1 MQYLIIFFATLV
13 GTILITPYF
22 IDLLNKI
29 KIVDVPDGKRKL
41 HSTPVPRM
49 GGLLIFLVFLASIFI
64 FYGDINSI
72 KYYLFGAIVIFSLGA
87 YDDLMGTGW
96 LLKFAYQTIAASLLL
111 LFLAPKFSSLTL
123 FTIEFSIIPAIII
136 LIFFIVGTINA
147 FNLLDG
153 LDGLVSGISL
163 LVFTLLFFIS
173 LNLLDTFSLVILS
186 SIIGCVIGFLKY
198 NAYPA
203 RIFLGDSGSFILGY
217 LIVSAALI
225 VSIDKSTGVLDLT
238 FPVILLAVPIA
249 DTLKVLF
256 ERTLSGKHPFAAD
269 RTHIHHIVYSKN
281 ITHQTTVF
289 IITVYSLLFAANAII
304 YLFYS
309 EPGGIVLFL
318 ILIIPLIFASKI
330 LQFIIE
336 HEKLLVY
343 GRTINKFPQFLI
355 NYYRVGIIPLVGL
368 FIVYY
373 FIYLL
378 FNQNGPIVEFLIP
391 SFIILG
397 LLLIF
402 TVLNYNKHKI
412 LTDIIVFFNILI
424 FFIINQT
431 TNLLYRDISE
441 LPILGN
447 LTYHLLIVAV
457 LLPVIGFFL
466 IFRERISQQN
476 TSFFSGLDLI
486 IILVVL
492 LLSITSNLIPVT
504 QSYMVSDTI
513 FRSFL
518 IYAFYKIIVSI
529 EPRFRIYL
537 YIFSFLIVIASQT
550 IILIFIKDEIKIF
563 LSLPDYFFI

>member
-49 GGLLIFLVFLASIFI
+49 GGLLIFLVFLTSIFI

-87 YDDLMGTGW
+87 YDDLLGTGW

-111 LFLAPKFSSLTL
+111 LFLVPKFSSLTL
-123 FTIEFSIIPAIII
+123 FTIEFSIVPGIII

-153 LDGLVSGISL
+153 LDGLVSGVSL

-173 LNLLDTFSLVILS
+173 LNLIDTFSLVILS
-186 SIIGCVIGFLKY
+186 SIIGCALGFLKY
-198 NAYPA
+198 NSYPA
-203 RIFLGDSGSFILGY
+203 RIFLGDSGSFFLGY

-225 VSIDKSTGVLDLT
+225 VSIDKSTRVLDLT

-256 ERTLSGKHPFAAD
+256 ERTLSGKHPFVAD
-269 RTHIHHIVYSKN
+269 RSHIHHIVYSKN

-289 IITVYSLLFAANAII
+289 IITIYSLLFAANAII
-304 YLFYS
+304 YLYYS
-309 EPGGIVLFL
+309 EPGGILIFL
-318 ILIIPLIFASKI
+318 LLIIPLIFASKI
-330 LQFIIE
+330 LQFMIE
-336 HEKLLVY
+336 HEKLVVY
-343 GRTINKFPQFLI
+343 GRSINKFPQILI
-355 NYYRVGIIPLVGL
+355 NYYKIGIIPFVSL

-378 FNQNGPIVEFLIP
+378 FNEDGPIAEFLIP
-391 SFIILG
+391 SFFIIG
-397 LLLIF
+397 LLVIF
-402 TVLNYNKHKI
+402 TILNYNKNKI

-431 TNLLYRDISE
+431 SNVLYRDISE
-441 LPILGN
+441 LPVLGN
-447 LTYHLLIVAV
+447 LTYHLLIVGI
-457 LLPVIGFFL
+457 LLPVVGFFL
-466 IFRERISQQN
+466 IFRERISPQSG
-476 TSFFSGLDLI
+476 SFFSGLDLI
-486 IILVVL
+486 IILLVL

-504 QSYMVSDTI
+504 QSYMISDTI

-518 IYAFYKIIVSI
+518 IYAFYKVLVNIK
-529 EPRFRIYL
+529 PRFRIYL
-537 YIFSFLIVIASQT
+537 YVLSFLIVVSSQA
-550 IILIFIKDEIKIF
+550 IF
-563 LSLPDYFFI
+563 LVL

>member
-41 HSTPVPRM
+41 HPTPVPRM
-49 GGLLIFLVFLASIFI
+49 GGLLIFLVFLTSIFI

-87 YDDLMGTGW
+87 YDDLLGTGW
-96 LLKFAYQTIAASLLL
+96 LLKFVYQTIGASLLL
-111 LFLAPKFSSLTL
+111 LFLVPKFSSLTL
-123 FTIEFSIIPAIII
+123 FTIEFSIVPGIII
-136 LIFFIVGTINA
+136 LVFFIVGTINA

-186 SIIGCVIGFLKY
+186 SIIGCALGFLKY
-198 NAYPA
+198 NSYPA
-203 RIFLGDSGSFILGY
+203 RIFLGDSGSFFLGY

-289 IITVYSLLFAANAII
+289 IITVYSLLFTANAII
-304 YLFYS
+304 YLYYS
-309 EPGGIVLFL
+309 ETGGILIFL

-330 LQFIIE
+330 LQFMIE
-336 HEKLLVY
+336 HEKLVVF

-373 FIYLL
+373 FIYLML
-378 FNQNGPIVEFLIP
+378 NEDGPIAEFLIP
-391 SFIILG
+391 SFFIIG

-402 TVLNYNKHKI
+402 TILNYNKNKI

-431 TNLLYRDISE
+431 SKVLYRDISE
-441 LPILGN
+441 LPVLGN
-447 LTYHLLIVAV
+447 LTYHLLIVAI
-457 LLPVIGFFL
+457 LLPVVGFFL
-466 IFRERISQQN
+466 IFRERISPQN
-476 TSFFSGLDLI
+476 RSFFSGLDLI

-492 LLSITSNLIPVT
+492 LLSITSNLIPIT
-504 QSYMVSDTI
+504 QSYMISDTI

-518 IYAFYKIIVSI
+518 IYAFYKVLVSI

-537 YIFSFLIVIASQT
+537 YVFSFLIVISSQT
-550 IILIFIKDEIKIF
+550 IF
-563 LSLPDYFFI
+563 LVL